1 MAECMT
7 KGAKDLLV
15 DAITQDAKKE
25 WLLGLMNYIPVCS
38 EAGVVGLAASAGML
52 EVHKPMRKAPELWNI
67 KVDHTNEKGVTA
79 PFDSPSKLLSFL
91 NLKLSQTQSKYAGES
106 LPKVAKF
113 YGTDLTICDRE
124 KCDAA
129 SVADIFRLN
138 GFVVECQTDEAGK
151 IVLTMECEKGPPA
164 GHGVAMHVIHPYAFE
179 PLKK

>member
-67 KVDHTNEKGVTA
+67 KVDYTNEKGVTA
-79 PFDSPSKLLSFL
+79 PFDSP
-91 NLKLSQTQSKYAGES
+91 
-106 LPKVAKF
+106 
-113 YGTDLTICDRE
+113 
-124 KCDAA
+124 
-129 SVADIFRLN
+129 
-138 GFVVECQTDEAGK
+138 DEAGK